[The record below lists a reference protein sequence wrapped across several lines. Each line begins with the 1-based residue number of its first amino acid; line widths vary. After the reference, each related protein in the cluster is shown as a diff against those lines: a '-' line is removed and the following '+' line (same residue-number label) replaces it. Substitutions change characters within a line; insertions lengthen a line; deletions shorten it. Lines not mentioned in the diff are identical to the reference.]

1 LNEAI
6 VFEALSAAGITRVL
20 VNFDGAGDG
29 GQIEDANAYAGDKL
43 VDFPATTV
51 TLHRQQYGNEEL
63 TTHEMSLREAVEE
76 LCYGYLEQ
84 ENAGWEN
91 NDGAFGEFNFDVAER
106 RIALDF
112 NERFIDYTQHD
123 YTF

>member
-1 LNEAI
+1 
-6 VFEALSAAGITRVL
+6 
-20 VNFDGAGDG
+20 
-29 GQIEDANAYAGDKL
+29 
-43 VDFPATTV
+43 
-51 TLHRQQYGNEEL
+51 
-63 TTHEMSLREAVEE
+63 MSLREAVEE

-112 NERFIDYTQHD
+112 NQRFIDYTQHD